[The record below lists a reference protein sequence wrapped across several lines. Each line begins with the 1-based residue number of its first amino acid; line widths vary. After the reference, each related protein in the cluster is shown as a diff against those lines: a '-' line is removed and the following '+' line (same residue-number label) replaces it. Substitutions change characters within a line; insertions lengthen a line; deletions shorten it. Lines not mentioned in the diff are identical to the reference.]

1 MTGEK
6 ENRKYYQE
14 TFKEVHASQEL
25 LRKVEAM
32 GMEHQ
37 KKNGTKILRRSCI
50 AVAALA
56 IGLISSNIISYAAT
70 GRAWIITITTSDGK
84 DLPTAPGTYELE
96 DGTEYTVKYEL
107 EETKASVTVEEE
119 ADSTKAEGAKTEGIE
134 VEISTENS
142 VDLLEQPQ
150 EGNEGKLIR
159 NLSSD
164 SYMLEMPQE

>member
-25 LRKVEAM
+25 LRKVEAI
-32 GMEHQ
+32 GMEDQ
-37 KKNGTKILRRSCI
+37 KKNGTRILRRSCV

-56 IGLISSNIISYAAT
+56 IGLLSSNIISYAAT

-84 DLPTAPGTYELE
+84 ELPTAPGTYELE

-107 EETKASVTVEEE
+107 EETKASVIEE
-119 ADSTKAEGAKTEGIE
+119 AGDTKTEGAKTEGIE
-134 VEISTENS
+134 VEMSTDNS

-159 NLSSD
+159 NPSSD